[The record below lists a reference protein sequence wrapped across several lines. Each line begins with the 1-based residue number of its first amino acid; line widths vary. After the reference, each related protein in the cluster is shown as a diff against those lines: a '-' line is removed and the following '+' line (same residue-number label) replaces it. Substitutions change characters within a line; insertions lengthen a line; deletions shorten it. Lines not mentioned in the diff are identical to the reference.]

1 MVTFNAEQDPENS
14 EAERLE
20 AEREERARRMR
31 HEVAVL
37 FERDPLGRIL
47 AAMLAKTR

>member
-37 FERDPLGRIL
+37 FERDPVGRIL
-47 AAMLAKTR
+47 AAMLAN